1 MGTPLTT
8 EEFVKLH
15 KADLQACGYD
25 IQFVAFVN
33 FLLDLKGGDV
43 ITYEQEDDIVVSCT
57 DGARW
62 LIQVKNSVDN
72 DVKITD
78 ADSDFWKTF
87 DNWLTLYD
95 LSDSKE
101 DFLKPGNRFV
111 LYTNKILSNSFY
123 QQIEKL
129 KNGRCGIEEVFSFL
143 KNVKDNT
150 SYFSVVEKLLKL
162 DTVELRMF
170 LMKVEVIQVTDLLGA
185 LYEKFLDRFN
195 RPTKAD
201 QIVWELLGKMYTEK
215 ISAATNRKSLSYEKN
230 AFMDEYRGILQKV
243 SDESFA
249 PIIDDDIE
257 IPEDVNDLPFIKY
270 LEQIDVLNFPG
281 SIGEYYDAWL
291 CYKNS
296 MQKYYSTQQMTPELE
311 NSMNFSAKKIWSIH
325 FRKSHQR
332 IKPNSPEDE
341 KLDAAQDCFYN
352 VIDKRIPID
361 DLRSIY
367 SPFSSGWFLN
377 MTNDMYHP
385 TICWHYDVYPKLK
398 K

>member
-33 FLLDLKGGDV
+33 FLLDIKGGDI

-78 ADSDFWKTF
+78 SDSDFWKTF
-87 DNWLTLYD
+87 DNLLTLYD

-129 KNGRCGIEEVFSFL
+129 KNGRCDIEEVFSFL

-162 DTVELRMF
+162 GTVELRMF

-201 QIVWELLGKMYTEK
+201 QIVWELLGKLYTEK
-215 ISAATNRKSLSYEKN
+215 MSAATNRKSLSYEKN

-243 SDESFA
+243 SDESLS
-249 PIIDDDIE
+249 PIQDDVVK
-257 IPEDVNDLPFIKY
+257 IPENVNDFPFIKY
-270 LEQIDVLNFPG
+270 LNQIHVLNLPDSVEKYCGDWMCFCR
-281 SIGEYYDAWL
+281 SIQYY
-291 CYKNS
+291 NS
-296 MQKYYSTQQMTPELE
+296 VQLMTPELE
-311 NSMNFSAKKIWSIH
+311 KAMNLSARSLWYDSFSKCHRPIN
-325 FRKSHQR
+325 
-332 IKPNSPEDE
+332 PNSSDE
-341 KLDAAQDCFYN
+341 EKIEAAQKCFDE
-352 VIDKRIPID
+352 VIEYRIPIND
-361 DLRSIY
+361 IHSIY
-367 SPFSSGWFLN
+367 KPFSSGWFLN
-377 MTNDMYHP
+377 MTNDMDHP

>member
-1 MGTPLTT
+1 MGVPLTT

-15 KADLQACGYD
+15 KADLQACGFD
-25 IQFVAFVN
+25 VQFVAFVI
-33 FLLDLKGGDV
+33 FLLDIKGGDV

-57 DGARW
+57 DGTRW

-162 DTVELRMF
+162 ETVELRMF

-257 IPEDVNDLPFIKY
+257 IPEDVNDY
-270 LEQIDVLNFPG
+270 L
-281 SIGEYYDAWL
+281 
-291 CYKNS
+291 
-296 MQKYYSTQQMTPELE
+296 
-311 NSMNFSAKKIWSIH
+311 
-325 FRKSHQR
+325 
-332 IKPNSPEDE
+332 
-341 KLDAAQDCFYN
+341 
-352 VIDKRIPID
+352 
-361 DLRSIY
+361 
-367 SPFSSGWFLN
+367 SSG
-377 MTNDMYHP
+377 
-385 TICWHYDVYPKLK
+385 
-398 K
+398 